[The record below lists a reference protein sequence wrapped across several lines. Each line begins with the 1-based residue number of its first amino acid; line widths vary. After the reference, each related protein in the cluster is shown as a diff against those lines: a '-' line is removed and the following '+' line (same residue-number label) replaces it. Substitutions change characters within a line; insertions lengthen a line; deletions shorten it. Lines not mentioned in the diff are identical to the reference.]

1 MLMVIL
7 LMPKLMSV
15 KELAEYLDLS
25 QRTIYNMISRGE
37 IPFIKIGGQY
47 RFRQDRI
54 DEWLEQRSRKLPET
68 GLDKVKQTADPL
80 TKRLLFMGLLTKA
93 LEPQGIKPVVVGG
106 NAVEF
111 YTAGGYATGDIDIVA
126 PSEPID
132 EVLRSW
138 NFRREGRHWVS
149 QELDIV
155 IEAPSR
161 SLEDQQYERA
171 CEVEIDALKV
181 YILGIEDLIIDRLNA
196 YVYWKSSD
204 DGVWVKELIAL
215 HSDEIDWAYLE
226 SRARKEGTAGALAEL
241 RKELEIR

>member
-1 MLMVIL
+1 MVIL
-7 LMPKLMSV
+7 PMQKLMSV

-25 QRTIYNMISRGE
+25 QRTIYNMIGRDE

-47 RFRQDRI
+47 RFKRNQI
-54 DEWLEQRSRKLPET
+54 DEWLEQESRKLPET

-132 EVLRSW
+132 RVLRSW
-138 NFRREGRHWVS
+138 NFRREGRYWVS

-155 IEAPSR
+155 VEAPSH
-161 SLEDQQYERA
+161 SLEDQQYERI

-204 DGVWVKELIAL
+204 DGVWAKELIAL

-226 SRARKEGTAGALAEL
+226 SRARKEGTIEALAQL
-241 RKELEIR
+241 RGELEIK